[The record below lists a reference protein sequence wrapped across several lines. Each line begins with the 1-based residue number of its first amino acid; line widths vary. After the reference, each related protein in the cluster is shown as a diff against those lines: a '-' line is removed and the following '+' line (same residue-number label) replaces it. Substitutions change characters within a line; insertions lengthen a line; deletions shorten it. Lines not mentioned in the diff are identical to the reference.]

1 MLIIYAL
8 TAILVIAPVSVALA
22 ARPANLSALNNGLA
36 LTPPM
41 GWNSWNIF
49 HENINETQIK
59 QIADAMVSSGMK
71 DAGYIYLNLDDNW
84 MATSRDANG
93 NLRADPTRFPSGMKA
108 LGDYIHS
115 KGLKF
120 GIYGDRG
127 LRTCYHYYSGPAGS
141 QSGSYGNEVRD
152 ANTFASWGVDY
163 LKYDNCDPAPG
174 SNMQTDYTN
183 MKNALAATGRSIVY
197 SICAWQYQSWMPAT
211 GNLWRT
217 TGDISNSWSSM
228 IGLYNSNVALYAS
241 AGPGAWNDPD
251 MLEVGNGGMTDTEY
265 RTHMSLWAI
274 MAAPLI
280 AGNDIRSMSQAT
292 KDILMAPEIIAIDQD
307 PLGKQGQKISDSGD
321 LEIISKQLSGTNVRA
336 VALLNRGASAANITV
351 TWSQLGLPSGNA
363 TVRDLWARV
372 DRGTFNNS
380 YTVSVPSHGTVMLKI
395 VSASSGPTPTAGPS
409 SSVEAETGALSGAA
423 VIASCASCSGGSA
436 VGYIGNGTANYVT
449 LTVNA
454 GASGN
459 QSLTIYGL
467 VSGTRSF
474 SVSVNGGPA
483 QVVSMTGT
491 SWTTPFAA
499 SPITVALNA
508 GSNTIRFYNDSAYAP
523 DLDRIVVSNLTNPT
537 ATPTNTPPP
546 SGGNLLTNADMESGT
561 TNWVVNGSGTL
572 SSDTS
577 QFHGGTHSIKIT
589 GRTSAWNGIG
599 QNVSTSYFPT
609 SGQDYTV
616 SVWVRS
622 ESGTPNAK
630 ATVRLTADTTTYVNL
645 ATAAINSNGWTLV
658 TGTVPVSWSG
668 TLTGVLFYVETDAGT
683 DNIYIDDASLTVA
696 GSSPT
701 PTPGNPTATPTR
713 TNTPTSG
720 PTATPTNTPSIP
732 TNTPSSPTNTPV
744 PSTPTSTPTSGGG
757 TTCSPVTSTISAPFT
772 YDGAGTFC
780 WQSNNLGSYINSWN
794 LTSLTINGTNFTN
807 IWVGSGSYPAQI
819 GGYWYVSY
827 NGPYAWSHFEA
838 K

>member
-1 MLIIYAL
+1 MSFKHVRTPIVFTI
-8 TAILVIAPVSVALA
+8 AILLVLFSVVPALA
-22 ARPANLSALNNGLA
+22 AKPALNNGLA

-59 QIADAMVSSGMK
+59 GIADAMVSSGMK

-127 LRTCYHYYSGPAGS
+127 LRTCHHYYAGPVGS

-152 ANTFASWGVDY
+152 AQTFASWGVDY

-183 MKNALAATGRSIVY
+183 MKNALASSGRSIVY
-197 SICAWQYQSWMPAT
+197 SICAWQYQSWMPAN

-217 TGDISNSWSSM
+217 TADIANNWNSM
-228 IGLYNSNVALYAS
+228 IGLYDINVGLYAS

-292 KDILMAPEIIAIDQD
+292 KDILMAPEIIAVDQD
-307 PLGKQGQKISDSGD
+307 ALGKQGQKVSDNGN

-336 VALLNRGASAANITV
+336 VALFNRGTSASNITV
-351 TWSQLGLPSGNA
+351 TWSQIGLPAGNA

-380 YTVSVPSHGTVMLKI
+380 YTVSVPAHGTAMLKI
-395 VSASSGPTPTAGPS
+395 VSGSSGPTPTAGPS
-409 SSVEAETGALSGAA
+409 SSVEAETGTLSGAA
-423 VIASCASCSGGSA
+423 VIASCASCSGGSS

-449 LTVNA
+449 LNVVASAA
-454 GASGN
+454 GN
-459 QSLTIYGL
+459 RTLTIYSL

-474 SVSVNGGPA
+474 SVSVNGGAA
-483 QVVSMTGT
+483 QTVSITGS
-491 SWTTPFAA
+491 SWTSPVAA

-508 GSNTIRFYNDSAYAP
+508 GNNTVKFYNDTAYAP
-523 DLDRIVVSNLTNPT
+523 DLDRIV
-537 ATPTNTPPP
+537 
-546 SGGNLLTNADMESGT
+546 
-561 TNWVVNGSGTL
+561 
-572 SSDTS
+572 
-577 QFHGGTHSIKIT
+577 
-589 GRTSAWNGIG
+589 IG
-599 QNVSTSYFPT
+599 NVS
-609 SGQDYTV
+609 G
-616 SVWVRS
+616 
-622 ESGTPNAK
+622 
-630 ATVRLTADTTTYVNL
+630 
-645 ATAAINSNGWTLV
+645 
-658 TGTVPVSWSG
+658 
-668 TLTGVLFYVETDAGT
+668 
-683 DNIYIDDASLTVA
+683 
-696 GSSPT
+696 
-701 PTPGNPTATPTR
+701 PTATPTR
-713 TNTPTSG
+713 TATPIVGASPTQTVGASPTRTPTPVVG
-720 PTATPTNTPSIP
+720 A
-732 TNTPSSPTNTPV
+732 SPTPG
-744 PSTPTSTPTSGGG
+744 SSS
-757 TTCSPVTSTISAPFT
+757 TCSPVSATITVPFS
-772 YDGAGTFC
+772 YDGTGTFC
-780 WQSNNLGSYINSWN
+780 WQSTNLGTYINSWN
-794 LTSLTINGTNFTN
+794 TNSVTINGLNATNLY
-807 IWVGSGSYPAQI
+807 VASSSYPAKI

-827 NGPYAWSHFEA
+827 SSSVAWSHFEA

>member
-1 MLIIYAL
+1 MLSKVLQILLAL
-8 TAILVIAPVSVALA
+8 TLTTLLLITPVSSTLA
-22 ARPANLSALNNGLA
+22 AKPANLPALNNGLA

-49 HENINETQIK
+49 YQNINETQIK

-127 LRTCYHYYSGPAGS
+127 LRTCHHYYSGPAGS

-197 SICAWQYQSWMPAT
+197 SICAWQYQSWMPAN

-217 TGDISNSWSSM
+217 TTDIANNWNSM
-228 IGLYNSNVALYAS
+228 IGIYDTNVGLYAS
-241 AGPGAWNDPD
+241 ASPGAWNDPD
-251 MLEVGNGGMTDTEY
+251 MLEIGNGGMTDTEY

-280 AGNDIRSMSQAT
+280 AGNDVRSMSQAT
-292 KDILMAPEIIAIDQD
+292 KDILMAPEIIAVDQD
-307 PLGKQGQKISDSGD
+307 PLGKQGVKVSDNGN

-336 VALLNRGASAANITV
+336 VALLNRGTAAANITV

-380 YTVSVPSHGTVMLKI
+380 YTVSVPAHGTAMLKI
-395 VSASSGPTPTAGPS
+395 VSASNGPTPTPTPS
-409 SSVEAETGALSGAA
+409 SSVEAETGTLSGAA
-423 VIASCASCSGGSA
+423 VIASCAACSGGSA

-454 GASGN
+454 SAAGN

-474 SVSVNGGPA
+474 SVSVNGGAA

-491 SWTTPFAA
+491 SWTTPFAS
-499 SPITVALNA
+499 SPITVTLNA
-508 GSNTIRFYNDSAYAP
+508 GSNAIRFYNDSAYAP
-523 DLDRIVVSNLTNPT
+523 DLDRIVVSGSVGPT
-537 ATPTNTPPP
+537 ATATRTPTVGASNTPTAGP
-546 SGGNLLTNADMESGT
+546 SL
-561 TNWVVNGSGTL
+561 
-572 SSDTS
+572 
-577 QFHGGTHSIKIT
+577 
-589 GRTSAWNGIG
+589 
-599 QNVSTSYFPT
+599 
-609 SGQDYTV
+609 
-616 SVWVRS
+616 
-622 ESGTPNAK
+622 
-630 ATVRLTADTTTYVNL
+630 
-645 ATAAINSNGWTLV
+645 
-658 TGTVPVSWSG
+658 
-668 TLTGVLFYVETDAGT
+668 
-683 DNIYIDDASLTVA
+683 
-696 GSSPT
+696 
-701 PTPGNPTATPTR
+701 TPTR
-713 TNTPTSG
+713 TLTPSSGSTNTPT
-720 PTATPTNTPSIP
+720 
-732 TNTPSSPTNTPV
+732 
-744 PSTPTSTPTSGGG
+744 PTSISGG
-757 TTCSPVTSTISAPFT
+757 TCSPVSSTITAPFT

-780 WQSNNLGSYINSWN
+780 WQSTNLGSYINSWN
-794 LTSLTINGTNFTN
+794 TTNVTLNSVNITN
-807 IWVGSGSYPAQI
+807 LYVASGSYPAKI

-827 NGPYAWSHFEA
+827 NSSVAWAHFEA

>member
-1 MLIIYAL
+1 MNTKKIVGAGLLLLFTMTLSLSSAPL
-8 TAILVIAPVSVALA
+8 TL
-22 ARPANLSALNNGLA
+22 ALNNGLA

-59 QIADAMVSSGMK
+59 QIADAMVSSGMR
-71 DAGYIYLNLDDNW
+71 DAGYVYLNLDDNW

-108 LGDYIHS
+108 LGDYIHG

-127 LRTCYHYYSGPAGS
+127 LRTCHHYYAGPAGS
-141 QSGSYGNEVRD
+141 QSGSYGNEQRD

-183 MKNALAATGRSIVY
+183 MKNALAATGRPIVY
-197 SICAWQYQSWMPAT
+197 SICAWQYQSWMPSI

-217 TGDISNSWSSM
+217 TGDIANNWSSM
-228 IGLYNSNVALYAS
+228 SGIPNTNNAS
-241 AGPGAWNDPD
+241 ASVAGPSAWSDPD

-265 RTHMSLWAI
+265 RTHFGWWAI

-292 KDILMAPEIIAIDQD
+292 KDILMAPEIIAVDQD
-307 PLGKQGQKISDSGD
+307 PLGKQGTRVWDGGNWQNIW
-321 LEIISKQLSGTNVRA
+321 SKQLSGTNRRA
-336 VALLNRGASAANITV
+336 VFVLNGSSSTTSITV
-351 TWSQLGLPSGNA
+351 NWSQIGLPAGNA
-363 TVRDLWARV
+363 TVRDLWSRT
-372 DRGTFNNS
+372 DLGTFTSFTASNI
-380 YTVSVPSHGTVMLKI
+380 PPHGSRMLLI
-395 VSASSGPTPTAGPS
+395 VSGGGPTPTTPPS
-409 SSVEAETGALSGAA
+409 GSVEAETGVRSGAA
-423 VIASCASCSGGSA
+423 VIASCAACSGGSA

-454 GASGN
+454 SASGN

-474 SVSVNGGPA
+474 SVSVNGGAA

-508 GSNTIRFYNDSAYAP
+508 GNNTIRFYNDTAYAP
-523 DLDRIVVSNLTNPT
+523 DLDRIVVSGSGGPT
-537 ATPTNTPPP
+537 ATPTRTNTP
-546 SGGNLLTNADMESGT
+546 SASANVLTNADMESGT
-561 TNWVVNGSGTL
+561 TNWVVNGAGTL

-577 QFHGGTHSIKIT
+577 QFHGGARSVKIT

-599 QNVSTSYFPT
+599 QNVAVSNFPT
-609 SGQDYTV
+609 SGQNWTV

-622 ESGTPNAK
+622 QTGTPTAK
-630 ATVRLTADTTTYVNL
+630 ATLRLTASTTTYVTL
-645 ATAAINSNGWTLV
+645 ASAAINSTGWTLV

-668 TLTGVLFYVETDAGT
+668 TLTGVLFYVETAAGT
-683 DNIYIDDASLTVA
+683 DNIYIDDASL
-696 GSSPT
+696 
-701 PTPGNPTATPTR
+701 R
-713 TNTPTSG
+713 R
-720 PTATPTNTPSIP
+720 
-732 TNTPSSPTNTPV
+732 
-744 PSTPTSTPTSGGG
+744 
-757 TTCSPVTSTISAPFT
+757 
-772 YDGAGTFC
+772 
-780 WQSNNLGSYINSWN
+780 
-794 LTSLTINGTNFTN
+794 
-807 IWVGSGSYPAQI
+807 
-819 GGYWYVSY
+819 
-827 NGPYAWSHFEA
+827 
-838 K
+838 